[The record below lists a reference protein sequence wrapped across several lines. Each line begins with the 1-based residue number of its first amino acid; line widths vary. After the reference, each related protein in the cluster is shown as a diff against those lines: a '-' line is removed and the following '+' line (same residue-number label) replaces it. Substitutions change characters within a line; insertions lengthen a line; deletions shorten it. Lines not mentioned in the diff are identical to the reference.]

1 MLQVELASELELLDY
16 LTAFQ
21 LSRFAFLPPPDTHAQ
36 MAALKRPL
44 QEQSGLSMYAEEIPG
59 TEVTLED
66 FEIWS
71 FQRLKGSQP
80 RAALKHTHPS
90 PPLIYLSN
98 SFCPRAPPAPF
109 SRPV

>member
-1 MLQVELASELELLDY
+1 
-16 LTAFQ
+16 
-21 LSRFAFLPPPDTHAQ
+21 

-71 FQRLKGSQP
+71 FQRLKGSQ
-80 RAALKHTHPS
+80 
-90 PPLIYLSN
+90 
-98 SFCPRAPPAPF
+98 RAPHSSTPIPAPRLFTSQTRFARVPPPRTLLSPCLILYSLPLFPLTPAF
-109 SRPV
+109 SFAGH

>member
-1 MLQVELASELELLDY
+1 
-16 LTAFQ
+16 
-21 LSRFAFLPPPDTHAQ
+21 

-98 SFCPRAPPAPF
+98 SFCPRAPPRTLLSPCLILYSLPLFPLTPAF
-109 SRPV
+109 SFAGH